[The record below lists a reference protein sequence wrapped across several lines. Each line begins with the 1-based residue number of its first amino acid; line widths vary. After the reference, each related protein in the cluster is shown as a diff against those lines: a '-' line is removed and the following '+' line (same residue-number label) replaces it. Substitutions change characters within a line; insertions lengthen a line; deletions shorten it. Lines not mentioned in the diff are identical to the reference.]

1 MMISDISEAQ
11 QQRNDRIIV
20 WVLIF
25 LTVLGLAFR
34 LYLAW
39 RTNQTLPDTP
49 ARLRGDEP
57 GYEGLAYWLLK
68 GHFFEWPG
76 RTPVYPFFVAGCYAI
91 FGRSPASVVYVQAF
105 LGATVI
111 PLTFILARRFTGPQ
125 SSLVAAGLIAL
136 HPSLILH
143 VRLVQTEVLYTPLI
157 LLTVL
162 GLLWALERPRW
173 QNFGLAGAL
182 LAITNL
188 CRPTAMLFPAI
199 VPLLMPHQWPFKRKI
214 ALFVA
219 YLGAIIVITAP
230 WTYHNY
236 RTHKTFLIYSVSTAL
251 LWQGSPEFYHLAYEQ
266 LPKRD
271 MIQIWKEELNPA
283 RNGGHDPFTIEG
295 DRYFTKRGIA
305 SILREPLVYL
315 WYCLQKAVFFWFG
328 NPLSDWPYHAI
339 FNVEAMRPFFSPQR
353 IVGIFASRLLPVFA
367 VLGMIVLRH
376 RWRDFLPLLLVCGYF
391 TLIHALTYAE
401 VRYSEPLHPI
411 LAVVIAT
418 AAGELQRRLKSSSQ

>member
-1 MMISDISEAQ
+1 MTPDISEAQ
-11 QQRNDRIIV
+11 PQRNDRRIV
-20 WVLIF
+20 WALIC
-25 LTVLGLAFR
+25 LTLLGLAFR

-105 LGATVI
+105 LGATII
-111 PLTFILARRFTGPQ
+111 PLTFILARRFTGAQ

-136 HPSLILH
+136 HPSLIFH
-143 VRLVQTEVLYTPLI
+143 VRLLQTEILYTPLI

-162 GLLWALERPRW
+162 GLLRALEQPQW
-173 QNFGLAGAL
+173 QKFSLAGAL

-188 CRPTAMLFPAI
+188 CRPTAMLFPLI
-199 VPLLMPHQWPFKRKI
+199 VPLLMPRQWSLKRKI
-214 ALFVA
+214 ACFVA
-219 YLGAIIVITAP
+219 YLGAIIIITTP

-266 LPKRD
+266 LPKRH
-271 MIQIWKEELNPA
+271 IVQIWEEELNPA
-283 RNGGHDPFTIEG
+283 RNGGHNAFTIEG
-295 DRYFTKRGIA
+295 DRYFTKRAIA
-305 SILREPLVYL
+305 SILREPAVYL

-328 NPLSDWPYHAI
+328 NPISDWPYHAL
-339 FNVEAMRPFFSPQR
+339 FKVKAMRTFFSPQR
-353 IVGIFASRLLPVFA
+353 IVGILASRNLPVFA
-367 VLGMIVLRH
+367 ALGMIVLRH
-376 RWRDFLPLLLVCGYF
+376 RWREFLPLLAVCGYF
-391 TLIHALTYAE
+391 TLIHALTFTE
-401 VRYSEPLHPI
+401 VRHSEPLHPI
-411 LAVVIAT
+411 LAIVIAT
-418 AAGELQRRLKSSSQ
+418 AAGELQRRLKLISQ

>member
-1 MMISDISEAQ
+1 MTSDISTTQ
-11 QQRNDRIIV
+11 KQQRNDRIIV
-20 WVLIF
+20 LALIF
-25 LTVLGLAFR
+25 LTLLGLAFR

-49 ARLRGDEP
+49 DRLTGDET
-57 GYEGLAYWLLK
+57 GYDGLAYWLLK

-76 RTPVYPFFVAGCYAI
+76 RTPVYPLFLAGCYAI
-91 FGRSPASVVYVQAF
+91 FGQSPASVVYIQAF
-105 LGATVI
+105 LGSITI
-111 PLTFILARRFTGPQ
+111 PLTFILAKRFTGDQ

-143 VRLVQTEVLYTPLI
+143 IRLLQTEVLYAPLI

-199 VPLLMPHQWPFKRKI
+199 VPLLMPREWPLKRKMV
-214 ALFVA
+214 LFAA
-219 YLGAIIVITAP
+219 YLSAIIIITAP

-251 LWQGSPEFYHLAYEQ
+251 LWQGSPEFYHFAYEQ
-266 LPKRD
+266 LPKRH
-271 MIQIWKEELNPA
+271 ITQIWQKELNPA
-283 RNGGHDPFTIEG
+283 LNGGHDAFTIEG
-295 DRYFTKRGIA
+295 DRYFTKRAIA
-305 SILREPLVYL
+305 SILREPAVYL
-315 WYCLQKAVFFWFG
+315 WYCLQKMVFLWFG
-328 NPLSDWPYHAI
+328 NPLNDWPDHAM
-339 FNVEAMRPFFSPQR
+339 FNVKTMQLFFSPQR
-353 IVGIFASRLLPVFA
+353 IIGILAARILPVFA
-367 VLGMIVLRH
+367 VLGMIVLWH
-376 RWRDFLPLLLVCGYF
+376 RWRDFLPLLAICGYF

-411 LAVVIAT
+411 LAIVIAT
-418 AAGELQRRLKSSSQ
+418 AAGKLQSRLKLMNQ

>member
-1 MMISDISEAQ
+1 MTLDNSTTQ
-11 QQRNDRIIV
+11 QQTNDRRIV
-20 WVLIF
+20 LALIC
-25 LTVLGLAFR
+25 LTLLGLAFR

-49 ARLRGDEP
+49 ARLTGDEP

-105 LGATVI
+105 LGATII
-111 PLTFILARRFTGPQ
+111 PLTFILARRFTSPQ

-143 VRLVQTEVLYTPLI
+143 IRLVQTEVLYDPLI

-162 GLLWALERPRW
+162 GLLWALERPRR
-173 QNFGLAGAL
+173 QNFALAGAM

-188 CRPTAMLFPAI
+188 CRPTAMLLPVI
-199 VPLLMPHQWPFKRKI
+199 VPLLMPREWHLKRKI
-214 ALFVA
+214 ALFIA
-219 YLGAIIVITAP
+219 YLGAIIIITAP

-236 RTHKTFLIYSVSTAL
+236 RTHKTFLIYSISTAL
-251 LWQGSPEFYHLAYEQ
+251 LWQGSPEFYHFAYEK
-266 LPKRD
+266 LPKRH
-271 MIQIWKEELNPA
+271 IVQIWEEELNPA
-283 RNGGHDPFTIEG
+283 RNGGHDVFTIEG

-305 SILREPLVYL
+305 SILREPAVYL
-315 WYCLQKAVFFWFG
+315 WYCLQKAVFFWLG
-328 NPLSDWPYHAI
+328 NPLSDWPGHAM

-367 VLGMIVLRH
+367 ALGTIVLLH
-376 RWRDFLPLLLVCGYF
+376 RWREFLPLLAVCGYF
-391 TLIHALTYAE
+391 TAIHALTYAE
-401 VRYSEPLHPI
+401 ARYSEPLHPI
-411 LAVVIAT
+411 LAVIIAT
-418 AAGELQRRLKSSSQ
+418 AAGELQRRLKLISQ